1 MRLAPHAHLFP
12 PSPQARAPTRSLSSW
27 DFRPQ
32 WSPDGALLVFIRV
45 PYVGATSELWAMD
58 ADGSNARMV
67 TAGEKGRGV
76 DHARFLPYGGLDA
89 GSRL

>member
-1 MRLAPHAHLFP
+1 MRQPDRCLRF
-12 PSPQARAPTRSLSSW
+12 SW

-32 WSPDGALLVFIRV
+32 WSRDGALLVFIRV

-58 ADGSNARMV
+58 ADGSNARLL

-76 DHARFLPYGGLDA
+76 DHARFLPYGGVDTS
-89 GSRL
+89 SRL

>member
-1 MRLAPHAHLFP
+1 MR
-12 PSPQARAPTRSLSSW
+12 RAPLWRTSSPPLVRQPDRCLRLSW

-45 PYVGATSELWAMD
+45 PSVGATSELWAMD
-58 ADGSNARMV
+58 ADGSNARLL

-76 DHARFLPYGGLDA
+76 DHARFLPYGGLDTS
-89 GSRL
+89 SRL